1 MAVVIDT
8 QEAAPRDPVAF
19 WRDEASR
26 VFQPVSVHC
35 DDRSSFWARSVAH
48 DLCDITLTRT
58 RSVASTIVRTRRTI
72 AEFDPGLLTLVVHVH
87 GSYRLARDEEV
98 DVCGPGDMAILDS
111 SRPFTARSDG
121 PIDIVTVGLP
131 KWMLRP
137 HLADAAA
144 RSAMR
149 IPGGAGPAALVRPYV
164 LGLLD
169 GLGAG
174 EIASDDESVADCVVS
189 LVGTLFAGPAAARA
203 ARPAPLRAIKRYID
217 EHLGDP
223 ALTPERIAAAH
234 FISRRQLY
242 TLFEA
247 ESCGVREWIRER
259 RLERCRRDLRDPARA
274 HETVTSIALR
284 WGFVDA
290 SHFSHCFRDAYG
302 TSPRDYRVARA

>member
-8 QEAAPRDPVAF
+8 QAAAPGDPVAF
-19 WRDEASR
+19 WRDEAAR
-26 VFQPVSVHC
+26 VFQPLRVHP

-48 DLCDITLTRT
+48 DLCGITLTRT
-58 RSVASTIVRTRRTI
+58 CSVASTIVRTRDTI
-72 AEFDPGLLTLVVHVH
+72 AEFDPELLTLVLHLR
-87 GSYRLARDEEV
+87 GSYRLTREEQT
-98 DVCGPGDMAILDS
+98 DVCGAGDMAILDS

-131 KWMLRP
+131 KWMVRP
-137 HLADAAA
+137 HLARAAA
-144 RSAMR
+144 LSAMR
-149 IPGGAGPAALVRPYV
+149 IPGDSGAAALARPYV

-169 GLGAG
+169 GLGDG
-174 EIASDDESVADCVVS
+174 GIASDDESVADCVVS
-189 LVGTLFAGPAAARA
+189 LVGTLVAEPAAQRA
-203 ARPAPLRAIKRYID
+203 PRPAPLRAIKRYID

-247 ESCGVREWIRER
+247 ESSGVREWIRAC
-259 RLERCRRDLRDPARA
+259 RLERCRRDLRDPAHA

-302 TSPRDYRVARA
+302 MPPRDCRVARA